1 MIRPCGSCL
10 TAEFA
15 DDDSEDDEVL
25 VVRPG
30 SDTHPAATV
39 VGHLRR
45 PSGSMLRG
53 AIANMV
59 RAGQTGATFT
69 YCGIKVGDDW
79 KQVPR

>member
-10 TAEFA
+10 IAEFA
-15 DDDSEDDEVL
+15 DDDSEDDEIL
-25 VVRPG
+25 VTRPG

-45 PSGSMLRG
+45 PSGSFLRG

-59 RAGQTGATFT
+59 RTGSDGVFT
-69 YCGIKVGDDW
+69 YCGIKVGPDW
-79 KQVPR
+79 KEHPR